1 MATARRG
8 FLKSLAVAPLASAA
22 LAQKPL
28 PAAAP
33 PPAVAPAGPEAVAE
47 ALTEAV
53 KRQYGAQF
61 DADGLAVVRKQIEES
76 LRSAARLRAA
86 SRLGNAEMPVN
97 LFAAR
102 PPEAPGKGGRR

>member
-8 FLKSLAVAPLASAA
+8 FLKSLAVVPLAPAA
-22 LAQKPL
+22 LTQKPL

-33 PPAVAPAGPEAVAE
+33 PPAAAPAGPEAVAE

-53 KRQYGAQF
+53 KRQFGDQLG
-61 DADGLAVVRKQIEES
+61 ADGLAVVREQIEEG

-97 LFAAR
+97 LFTAR
-102 PPEAPGKGGRR
+102 PPETPGKGGRR